1 MLSRPVIGMSQRKRI
16 LIIDDEAATLDLLH
30 RILVSEGYDVV
41 LATNGREGV
50 QKFQQQ
56 PCDLVVTDMVMPI
69 KDGLQT
75 ILDLRLEAPELPI
88 VAISGGGVIPK
99 ERYLTV
105 AGYLDNVETLAKPFT
120 REALRNAVEKMLQ
133 LSDYSE

>member
-1 MLSRPVIGMSQRKRI
+1 MLNGTFIGMSQPKRI
-16 LIIDDEAATLDLLH
+16 LIIDDEATTLDLLQ
-30 RILVSEGYDVV
+30 RILVSEGYEVV
-41 LATNGREGV
+41 PATNGREGV
-50 QKFQQQ
+50 QQFQRQ

-75 ILDLRLEAPELPI
+75 ILDLRLEDPDLPV

-105 AGYLDNVETLAKPFT
+105 AGYLENVETLAKPFSVQ
-120 REALRNAVEKMLQ
+120 ALLDAVEKMLK
-133 LSDYSE
+133 LSGSSR